1 MAVFDSAE
9 PTELRDPLGET
20 LHGLRLTRCKY
31 RQSELYS
38 PWGLDVPNIP
48 GWLVFHIVTAG
59 ECWIERLGRLTK
71 LQAGSMVLFPS
82 SDQHFLLS
90 EPGASSIQ
98 FETAPVDELSPHYQ
112 RLIMRGTGNRTRI
125 TSGMAAL
132 EHTAIER
139 LLEQMPSMVFSDTL
153 EISDGGW
160 LYSSLRLIERESRST
175 LPAGE
180 TILSQLTNIFVL
192 KSIRHWLA
200 TAPEAQRG
208 WLGALRDHYV
218 GLAMMLIHAAPGESW
233 TNERLGS
240 AVGLSRHAFGARFM
254 ELNGV
259 SVKQYLLDWRMQCA
273 LKELKKSATSRT
285 ELARNLGYRSEAAFV
300 RAFKRYFGKSPV
312 TCREKHPAVG
322 LPKPGSCRDLDKA

>member
-1 MAVFDSAE
+1 MAVFDSAA

-38 PWGLDVPNIP
+38 PWGLDVPHIP

-59 ECWIERLGRLTK
+59 ECWVERLGRLTK

-90 EPGASSIQ
+90 EPAASSIQ
-98 FETAPVDELSPHYQ
+98 FESAPVDELSPHYQ

-132 EHTAIER
+132 EHIAIER
-139 LLEQMPSMVFSDTL
+139 LLGQMPSMVFSDTL
-153 EISDGGW
+153 EVSDGGW
-160 LYSSLRLIERESRST
+160 LYSSLRLIDRESRST

-180 TILSQLTNIFVL
+180 TILSHLTNIFVL

-200 TAPEAQRG
+200 TAPEAQQG
-208 WLGALRDHYV
+208 WLGALRDHHI
-218 GLAMMLIHAAPGESW
+218 GSAMMLIHAAPGESW

-240 AVGLSRHAFGARFM
+240 AVGLSRHAFAARFV

-259 SVKQYLLDWRMQCA
+259 SLKQYLLDWRMQSAMKA
-273 LKELKKSATSRT
+273 LKRSAISRS
-285 ELARNLGYRSEAAFV
+285 ELAKTLGYRSEAAFA
-300 RAFKRYFGKSPV
+300 RAFKRYFGTGPV
-312 TCREKHPAVG
+312 NCRDKRTATE